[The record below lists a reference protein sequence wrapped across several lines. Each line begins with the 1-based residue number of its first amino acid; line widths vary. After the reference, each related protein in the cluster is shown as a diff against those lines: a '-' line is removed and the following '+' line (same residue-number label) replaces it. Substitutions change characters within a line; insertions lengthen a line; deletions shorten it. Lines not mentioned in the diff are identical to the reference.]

1 MPLKQLIKKG
11 LGAALDSS
19 VIAVFAETMGLEA
32 ALKILKQ
39 HFTFTAAEIAAAY
52 QKSNGYALA
61 AITAGLAAPEQKL
74 AFLQQLTRSKLSRE
88 FSAQIESHYF
98 QPFVAQQGVS
108 AELALKS
115 LRQQLIELLKVL
127 AKQPLQLEADD
138 RPFTDAELASLVHE
152 QGNLAI
158 TDLVLEQIAPVD
170 ETLAAFLRYEELLG
184 NAILFFWR
192 EIIRQD
198 SRTKTTL
205 ETLQREGLWADVR
218 DIKAAQQQLTVL
230 FQQKLAEQKA
240 KATQALQDG
249 DFLVAGQITPQ
260 LQSLKQSL
268 EALPANLQA
277 AQAAWQRSHQNFMEF
292 SHRFETWANLLDTKV
307 EQVLVAMATLQGTI
321 IRIDENVETLLQEFR
336 QFMQRFDLSN
346 QLKAGDEFT
355 HHNSRSLELIQTAVG
370 KLKRLPNNQPQYNQ
384 LVIMAGTVL
393 SSTGDTREAEK
404 LFEQARK
411 ITQNSAEKALASF
424 NLFQI
429 RLWNRDYP
437 QALADLETAI
447 SIDAPRYALHDVDRY
462 PIIRLLG
469 AGGMGCVFLCHDQ
482 WRENQ
487 RVVKCFWEGRK
498 GSREEVFGEAMK
510 MRKIAGNYVPKPLDC
525 GYVDSARQE
534 HPYFVTE
541 YIDGALDGEAW
552 LAQHGKLEVATGI
565 AVGLQIAQGLQV
577 AHSKGIYHLDLKPAN
592 LLFKSIP
599 TGLMVKIIDFGLARV
614 ANSLRAEAMSRRS
627 RSGLS
632 QFGQAIVAGT
642 YDYAPPEQLG
652 ENKYGKPSAKSDL
665 YAFGATLYRLM
676 TGESPRHLNPLQLPD
691 APPALFGLLCEC
703 KKDNPKQRP
712 QTAEVIARLTD
723 LLSSGKRKP
732 GDIFRD
738 RLQNGG
744 EGPEMVTIPAGR
756 FRMGDIRGT
765 IGDRAKP
772 VHEVSVAS
780 FGMGR
785 YLVTVGEFKRFVEA
799 TKYKTEAETSGEGAY
814 IWRESNWKKDAN
826 WRNPY
831 FSQTDNHPVV
841 CVSWNDAV
849 AYAEWL
855 SAQTGQQYRLS
866 TEAEW
871 EYAARAGTETDY
883 WWGNEIGKN
892 LANCHGSGSKWSRKS
907 TSPVGSFEANP
918 FGLYDTVGNAWEW
931 CADNWHENYEGAPS
945 DGTVWKGGNESR
957 RVWRGGS
964 WFNVLPYNCRTVVRS
979 RSTSDNRYQT
989 LGFRVAVAAR

>member
-1 MPLKQLIKKG
+1 
-11 LGAALDSS
+11 
-19 VIAVFAETMGLEA
+19 MGLEA

-61 AITAGLAAPEQKL
+61 AITAGLAAPKQKL
-74 AFLQQLTRSKLSRE
+74 AFLQQLTRSKVSRE

-98 QPFVAQQGVS
+98 QPFAAQQGVS
-108 AELALKS
+108 GELALKS
-115 LRQQLIELLKVL
+115 LRQQLIEPLKVL
-127 AKQPLQLEADD
+127 AKRPLHLEAEDSC
-138 RPFTDAELASLVHE
+138 FTEAELAELIHE
-152 QGNLAI
+152 QGDLAI

-170 ETLAAFLRYEELLG
+170 ETLAAFLCYEELLG

-230 FQQKLAEQKA
+230 FQQKLDAQNA
-240 KATQALQDG
+240 KAMQALQDG
-249 DFLVAGQITPQ
+249 DFLIAGQITPQ

-268 EALPANLQA
+268 EALPNNLQA
-277 AQAAWQRSHQNFMEF
+277 AQVAWQRSQQNFMEF
-292 SHRFETWANLLDTKV
+292 SQRFATWANLLDSKV
-307 EQVLVAMATLQGTI
+307 EQVLVAMETLQGTI
-321 IRIDENVETLLQEFR
+321 IKIDENVETLLQEFR

-355 HHNSRSLELIQTAVG
+355 HHSSRSLELIQTAAL
-370 KLKRLPNNQPQYNQ
+370 KLKRLPNNYQPQYNQ

-393 SSTGDTREAEK
+393 SSTGETREAEK

-411 ITQNSAEKALASF
+411 ITKNSAEKALASF

-437 QALADLETAI
+437 QALADLQTAI

-498 GSREEVFGEAMK
+498 GSREDVFGEAMK
-510 MRKIAGNYVPKPLDC
+510 MRKIAGDYVPKPLDC
-525 GYVDSARQE
+525 GYVDSTRQE

-541 YIDGALDGEAW
+541 YIEGALDGEAW
-552 LAQHGKLEVATGI
+552 LAQHGKLAVATGI

-577 AHSKGIYHLDLKPAN
+577 AHSQGIYHLDLKPAN
-592 LLFKSIP
+592 LLFKSTK

-614 ANSLRAEAMSRRS
+614 ANSLRAEAMSLWSLR
-627 RSGLS
+627 GLS

-652 ENKYGKPSAKSDL
+652 ETKYGKPSGKSDL

-676 TGESPRHLNPLQLPD
+676 TGESPRHLNPRRLAS
-691 APPALFGLLCEC
+691 APPALFELLCDC
-703 KKDNPKQRP
+703 KEDNPKQRP

-723 LLSSGKRKP
+723 LLSKKKPEPKKKREP

-738 RLQNGG
+738 HLKNGS
-744 EGPEMVTIPAGR
+744 EGPEMVVIAAGR
-756 FRMGDIRGT
+756 FHMGDIRDTG
-765 IGDRAKP
+765 GDDDEKP
-772 VHEVSVAS
+772 VHEVSVNS
-780 FGMGR
+780 FAMGR
-785 YLVTVGEFKRFVEA
+785 YPVTVGEFKQFVEA
-799 TKYKTEAETSGEGAY
+799 TSYKTEAETGDGAY
-814 IWRESNWKKDAN
+814 IWNAEKQEVEKPEDAN
-826 WRNPY
+826 WRKPY

-892 LANCHGSGSKWSRKS
+892 RANCYDSGSKWSNKS

-945 DGTVWKGGNESR
+945 DGRIWKGGDESL
-957 RVWRGGS
+957 RVLRGGS
-964 WFNVLPYNCRTVVRS
+964 WYLNPSNARAAYRLWNDRS
-979 RSTSDNRYQT
+979 NRSNRV
-989 LGFRVAVAAR
+989 GFRVAARNS

>member
-1 MPLKQLIKKG
+1 
-11 LGAALDSS
+11 
-19 VIAVFAETMGLEA
+19 
-32 ALKILKQ
+32 
-39 HFTFTAAEIAAAY
+39 
-52 QKSNGYALA
+52 
-61 AITAGLAAPEQKL
+61 
-74 AFLQQLTRSKLSRE
+74 
-88 FSAQIESHYF
+88 
-98 QPFVAQQGVS
+98 
-108 AELALKS
+108 
-115 LRQQLIELLKVL
+115 
-127 AKQPLQLEADD
+127 
-138 RPFTDAELASLVHE
+138 
-152 QGNLAI
+152 
-158 TDLVLEQIAPVD
+158 
-170 ETLAAFLRYEELLG
+170 
-184 NAILFFWR
+184 
-192 EIIRQD
+192 
-198 SRTKTTL
+198 
-205 ETLQREGLWADVR
+205 LQREGLWADVR
-218 DIKAAQQQLTVL
+218 DIKAAQQQLTAL
-230 FQQKLAEQKA
+230 FQQKLDDQNA
-240 KATQALQDG
+240 KAMQALQDG

-268 EALPANLQA
+268 EALPNNLQA
-277 AQAAWQRSHQNFMEF
+277 AQVAWQQSQQNLMEF
-292 SHRFETWANLLDTKV
+292 SQRFATWANLLDSKV
-307 EQVLVAMATLQGTI
+307 EQVLVAMGSLQGTI
-321 IRIDENVETLLQEFR
+321 IKIDENVETLLQEFR

-355 HHNSRSLELIQTAVG
+355 HHSSRSLELIQMAVG
-370 KLKRLPNNQPQYNQ
+370 KLKRLPNNYQPQYNQ

-525 GYVDSARQE
+525 GYVDSTRQE

-541 YIDGALDGEAW
+541 YIEGALDGEAW

-577 AHSKGIYHLDLKPAN
+577 AHSQSIYHLDLKPAN
-592 LLFKSIP
+592 LLFKSTP

-652 ENKYGKPSAKSDL
+652 ETKYGKPSAKSDL

-712 QTAEVIARLTD
+712 QTAEVIARLTA
-723 LLSSGKRKP
+723 LLSKKKPEPKKKRKP

-738 RLQNGG
+738 HLKNGG
-744 EGPEMVTIPAGR
+744 EGPEMVVIAAGR
-756 FRMGDIRGT
+756 FRMGDITGN
-765 IGDRAKP
+765 GSSGEKP
-772 VHEVSVAS
+772 VHEVSVNS
-780 FGMGR
+780 FAMGR
-785 YLVTVGEFKRFVEA
+785 YLITVGEFRQFVEA
-799 TKYKTEAETSGEGAY
+799 TKYKTEAETGDGAY
-814 IWRESNWKKDAN
+814 VRKDGKWQTVKDAN
-826 WRNPY
+826 WHNPY

-855 SAQTGQQYRLS
+855 STQTGQQYRLP

-892 LANCHGSGSKWSRKS
+892 RANCYSSGSKWSSKS

-931 CADNWHENYEGAPS
+931 CADNWHDNYEGAPS
-945 DGTVWKGGNESR
+945 DGRIWKGGDESR
-957 RVWRGGS
+957 RVLRGGS
-964 WFNVLPYNCRTVVRS
+964 WTFNPSGVRAAY
-979 RSTSDNRYQT
+979 RSWNDRYYRYGIV
-989 LGFRVAVAAR
+989 GFRVAARNS